1 MLFSVLKR
9 VFAKNIYIGITTK
22 TKDYLQQIEDKT
34 KSEIDI
40 FLKEKKEKLSPL
52 KKFRNSLFRN
62 SLFRMAASPLTKMKE
77 LDDKK
82 FMNTLINT
90 FYFKMAFRA
99 LRRNAV
105 DVCGT
110 KIIMNSPSPKKKPKT
125 IIRLFRYR

>member
-1 MLFSVLKR
+1 MLFSALKR

-52 KKFRNSLFRN
+52 RKFRN
-62 SLFRMAASPLTKMKE
+62 SLFRMAASPLSNMKE
-77 LDDKK
+77 LEDKK
-82 FMNTLINT
+82 LLNTLINT

-105 DVCGT
+105 EVCGT
-110 KIIMNSPSPKKKPKT
+110 KIIMKSPSPKKKARTK
-125 IIRLFRYR
+125 IQLFR

>member
-1 MLFSVLKR
+1 MLFSALKR
-9 VFAKNIYIGITTK
+9 VFAKNIYISISPK

-52 KKFRNSLFRN
+52 KKFRNSLFR
-62 SLFRMAASPLTKMKE
+62 MAASPLKINKE
-77 LDDKK
+77 MEDKK
-82 FMNTLINT
+82 FLNTLINT

-105 DVCGT
+105 EVCGT
-110 KIIMNSPSPKKKPKT
+110 KIILSSPSPKKKARAKN
-125 IIRLFRYR
+125 RLFR